1 MIPREQSCDLKPLT
15 LLSQSQYSR
24 IFKTNDGRLLKQ
36 VSNHVLN
43 VNTSY
48 GINYEEKILHADEII
63 GMEKIAK
70 PLTAVYN
77 GNVFVGYTM
86 CPFLGMSS
94 KEYYAK
100 QSLPDS
106 CDLYLQA
113 HFYKQ
118 LEEIV
123 KEGNKQRMVFPDIGS
138 GGNVLID
145 ERNSISLVDFD
156 GMQYGNY
163 GSISM
168 TETLFQD
175 IENKP
180 KYFITPSICT
190 PEVDKLSLLRFYFL
204 AAFNVQLHHV
214 GEYVHFSVMTLKELF
229 DFLGLVDE
237 EKLFN
242 KVEATMSD
250 YKEGIFLGDEVER
263 IARDYMVIP
272 YKLSGADVYS
282 KRLIKKA
289 S

>member
-15 LLSQSQYSR
+15 PLSQSQYSR

-63 GMEKIAK
+63 GIEKIAK

-100 QSLPDS
+100 QSLLDS

-123 KEGNKQRMVFPDIGS
+123 KEGNKQRMAFPDIGS

-214 GEYVHFSVMTLKELF
+214 GEYVHFSVMTLKELLSF
-229 DFLGLVDE
+229 NNVKKINVSTDVKLAYKQGIENAIKDNMFETRGFQAVRIEQYIHEEIGNLVKSKLRLLG
-237 EKLFN
+237 
-242 KVEATMSD
+242 
-250 YKEGIFLGDEVER
+250 
-263 IARDYMVIP
+263 
-272 YKLSGADVYS
+272 
-282 KRLIKKA
+282 
-289 S
+289 